1 MQLKK
6 LMHVSDTSNQEA
18 VVVVCI
24 VSSEL
29 KYEIECRSRKKLK
42 CGLIE
47 NVARAEWH
55 LQGQKEG
62 TKLSLE
68 TNMLCARGARHGEK
82 IYYSPRCRRRVVSV
96 IMNICQHSRTRTKG
110 QGSKRKVRSLPITSI
125 PICYNTRS
133 DTAIREYNV
142 QPSGCQ

>member
-55 LQGQKEG
+55 LQVQKEG

-68 TNMLCARGARHGEK
+68 TNMLCARTKSHYQSRLL
-82 IYYSPRCRRRVVSV
+82 SPG
-96 IMNICQHSRTRTKG
+96 H
-110 QGSKRKVRSLPITSI
+110 
-125 PICYNTRS
+125 
-133 DTAIREYNV
+133 
-142 QPSGCQ
+142 